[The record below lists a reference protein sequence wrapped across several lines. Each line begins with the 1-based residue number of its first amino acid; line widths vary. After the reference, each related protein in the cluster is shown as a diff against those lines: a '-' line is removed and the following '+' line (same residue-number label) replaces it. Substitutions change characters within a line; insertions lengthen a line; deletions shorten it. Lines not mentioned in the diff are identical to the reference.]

1 MGDFD
6 DRQWLDQVDWGLNV
20 WTRGQE
26 YDWMGRVPG
35 PWALVT
41 ELVPGPVQGRRIRG
55 PDVVEEGQWDQMMPG
70 LAAEDLHVPD
80 HERESHTG

>member
-6 DRQWLDQVDWGLNV
+6 DRQWLDQVDWDLNV

-26 YDWMGRVPG
+26 YDLMGRVPG
-35 PWALVT
+35 RWALVT

-55 PDVVEEGQWDQMMPG
+55 PD
-70 LAAEDLHVPD
+70 
-80 HERESHTG
+80 

>member
-1 MGDFD
+1 MDGCGG
-6 DRQWLDQVDWGLNV
+6 RQRLGQVDRGLDV
-20 WTRGQE
+20 WMRAQE

-35 PWALVT
+35 RWALVT

-55 PDVVEEGQWDQMMPG
+55 PDVVEEVRWDQMRLG